1 MKVLV
6 IKPSS
11 LGDVI
16 HALRVISLLVKE
28 KPNLQIHWVIK
39 KGLEGI
45 IDASGLV
52 KKYYFFHRGGGWYK
66 YLNLGRELRK
76 ERYDFVLDMQG
87 LLRSAVLSRLAN
99 GKKTFGCADGR
110 EFSTFFYQPVGERSR
125 KSKIHAIEKLL
136 PFLDLFDVNKN
147 DALSLEFPKSEQL
160 STFELQPYK
169 SSKNILIFPESRRQ
183 EKVWPGFESL
193 TKIINESS
201 KASIWVGG
209 SNKDQNFKNC
219 VDLRGKVELSNLPW
233 LIKQASVVISNDSA
247 PLHIASALNKPVIAL
262 FGPTDSSK
270 YGPYPTNSRGRVIS
284 SNNGLMSG
292 ISTDQVSR
300 ALFKMI
306 KQDDIQS

>member
-28 KPNLQIHWVIK
+28 RPDLQIHWVIK

-45 IDASGLV
+45 INASGLV
-52 KKYYFFHRGGGWYK
+52 KKHFVFQRGGGWYN
-66 YLNLGRELRK
+66 YINLGRELRK

-110 EFSTFFYQPVGERSR
+110 EFSTFFYQCVGESSR

-147 DALSLEFPKSEQL
+147 NELTLAFPKSEQL
-160 STFELQPYK
+160 SKFELQSYK

-183 EKVWPGFESL
+183 EKVWSGFESL

-219 VDLRGKVELSNLPW
+219 VDLRGKVELRNLPW

-247 PLHIASALNKPVIAL
+247 PLHIASALNKPVIGL

-270 YGPYPTNSRGRVIS
+270 YGPYPTHSTGRVIS

-292 ISTDQVSR
+292 ISIDQVSR
-300 ALFKMI
+300 ELFKI
-306 KQDDIQS
+306 IN